1 MTIRPLLLKN
11 ARLIDPG
18 AGTETRGAL
27 LVKDGVI
34 ADLGAGLNTVPDG
47 AETIDCQGRVVAPG
61 LVDLRAF
68 LGEPGGEH
76 RESIAS
82 GSLAAAAGGV
92 TTVVCT
98 PETTPVIDDPAI
110 VDYLLR
116 RARDTAIVNVLPSA
130 ALTKGLCGEEMTE
143 IGLLKQAGAVF
154 FTDGA
159 RSVAN
164 ARVFLRALTY
174 ARDFDALIVHHT
186 EDRDLAGNGVINAG
200 EYASRL
206 GLSGRPVEAETII
219 LERDA
224 RLVRLTNSRYH
235 AAIITNRDSLEIVR
249 RAKDQGL
256 KITCGTSINHLSFNE
271 TDIGDY
277 RTFYKVSP
285 PLRTEEDRIALAEA
299 VSSGLIDVIVSDHNP
314 QDVEQKRQP
323 FAEAADGALGVETML
338 AAGLRLVHAGHLP
351 LPALFKA
358 VSTRPAELLGLPA
371 GRLEKG
377 APADLVLFDPDEPFV
392 LDPADLH
399 SKSKNTPFDEARLQ
413 GRVLRTFVAGRTV
426 YEQAREAGAT

>member
-34 ADLGAGLNTVPDG
+34 ADLGAGLNTAPDG

-206 GLSGRPVEAETII
+206 GLSGRPIEAETII

-235 AAIITNRDSLEIVR
+235 AAIVTNRDSLEIVR

-299 VSSGLIDVIVSDHNP
+299 ISSGLIDVIVSDHNP

>member
-1 MTIRPLLLKN
+1 MNRPLLLKN
-11 ARLIDPG
+11 ARLIDPA
-18 AGTETRGAL
+18 AGTDTRGAL
-27 LVKDGVI
+27 LVKDGSI
-34 ADLGAGLNTVPDG
+34 ADLGTDLNSAPDG
-47 AETIDCQGRVVAPG
+47 AEIVDCGGKVLAPG
-61 LVDLRAF
+61 LIDMRAF
-68 LGEPGGEH
+68 LGEPGAEH

-92 TTVVCT
+92 TTIVCT
-98 PETTPVIDDPAI
+98 PETSPIIDDPAI

-116 RARDTAIVNVLPSA
+116 RARDTAVVNVLTSA
-130 ALTKGLCGEEMTE
+130 ALTKGLRGEEMTE

-159 RSVAN
+159 HSIAN
-164 ARVFLRALTY
+164 ARVLLRALTY

-186 EDRDLAGNGVINAG
+186 EDRDLAGNGVMNSG

-206 GLSGRPVEAETII
+206 GLSGRPIEAETII

-224 RLVRLTNSRYH
+224 RLARMTNSRYH
-235 AAIITNRDSLEIVR
+235 AATVTNRDSLDIVR

-256 KITCGTSINHLSFNE
+256 KFTCSTSINHLSFNE

-285 PLRTEEDRIALAEA
+285 PLRSEEDRLALAEA

-323 FAEAADGALGVETML
+323 FAEAADGALGIETLL
-338 AAGLRLVHAGHLP
+338 AAGLRLHHAGHMSLP
-351 LPALFKA
+351 VLLRAL
-358 VSTRPAELLGLPA
+358 STRPAELLDLPG
-371 GRLEKG
+371 GRLQKG
-377 APADLVLFDPDEPFV
+377 APADLIVFDPDDPFM
-392 LDPADLH
+392 LDPATLH

-413 GRVLRTFVAGRTV
+413 GRVLRTLVAGKTV
-426 YEQAREAGAT
+426 YDCTRTDAKK

>member
-116 RARDTAIVNVLPSA
+116 RARDTAVVNVLPSA

-206 GLSGRPVEAETII
+206 GLSGRPIEAETII

-235 AAIITNRDSLEIVR
+235 AAIVTNRDSLEIVR

>member
-116 RARDTAIVNVLPSA
+116 RARDTAVVNVLPSA

-235 AAIITNRDSLEIVR
+235 AAIVTNRDSLEIVR

-299 VSSGLIDVIVSDHNP
+299 ISSGLIDVIVSDHNP